1 MRTNAMIGVLAPIAV
16 TTKDLK
22 AGRAEIADPLG
33 WIVIRWG
40 GWLGRTALSWRD

>member
-1 MRTNAMIGVLAPIAV
+1 MGTDAMIGVLAPIAV

-22 AGRAEIADPLG
+22 AGRAGITDPLG